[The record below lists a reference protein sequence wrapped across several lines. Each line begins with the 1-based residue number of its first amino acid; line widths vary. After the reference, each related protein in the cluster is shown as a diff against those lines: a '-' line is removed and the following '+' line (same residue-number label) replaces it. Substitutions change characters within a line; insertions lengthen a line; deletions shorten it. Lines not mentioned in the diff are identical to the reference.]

1 MDTKVKVAVVVT
13 NSEGKVLL
21 IKEKLRSKPDAL
33 WNVIKGT
40 YDGGETIFE
49 CAIRECNEEAS
60 LDVMLTYLLG
70 VYISEKEEKM
80 RIQFNYIAV
89 AAHANA
95 HVASASDQER
105 FDESIE
111 EVRWFSADEIA
122 QMSSDDFVS
131 HRAYQ
136 LLLDW
141 KSGQSFPLESVKQVS
156 M

>member
-21 IKEKLRSKPDAL
+21 IKEKLRSKSDAL
-33 WNVIKGT
+33 WNVMKGT
-40 YDGGETIFE
+40 YGGGETMFVKL
-49 CAIRECNEEAS
+49 ANDEAS
-60 LDVMLTYLLG
+60 LDVILTHSLG

-95 HVASASDQER
+95 HVASAADQER
-105 FDESIE
+105 LDESIE
-111 EVRWFSADEIA
+111 EMRWFSADEIA

-136 LLLDW
+136 LFQDW
-141 KSGQSFPLESVKQVS
+141 MSGQSFPLESVKQVS